1 MLVFTPTKPFY
12 KIAYYYILDICTYC
26 KKEIKD
32 DEEAIPKEGKWWH
45 KDCLR
50 IWLRKSKGC

>member
-1 MLVFTPTKPFY
+1 M
-12 KIAYYYILDICTYC
+12 DICQYC